1 MIAAS
6 IDLDYATFK
15 QHFLN
20 RVQRRQMGI
29 NLAQDKARAI
39 YSDDA
44 ALHKKFILW
53 KMKTGR
59 PVLAATTSD

>member
-1 MIAAS
+1 VIAAS

-29 NLAQDKARAI
+29 DLAQDEARAI

-44 ALHKKFILW
+44 ALREEFILW

>member
-29 NLAQDKARAI
+29 NLAHDEARAI
-39 YSDDA
+39 CSDEAD
-44 ALHKKFILW
+44 LYEDLILW
-53 KMKTGR
+53 NIKTG
-59 PVLAATTSD
+59 

>member
-1 MIAAS
+1 M

-20 RVQRRQMGI
+20 RVQRRHMGI
-29 NLAQDKARAI
+29 NLAQDEARAI

-44 ALHKKFILW
+44 ALHEEFILW

-59 PVLAATTSD
+59 PVLAATASD